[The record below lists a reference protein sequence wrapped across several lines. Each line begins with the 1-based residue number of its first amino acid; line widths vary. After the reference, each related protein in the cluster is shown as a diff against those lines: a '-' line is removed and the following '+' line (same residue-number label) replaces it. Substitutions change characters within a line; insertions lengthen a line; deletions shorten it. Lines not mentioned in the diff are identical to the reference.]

1 MKIIV
6 IGELCLDRF
15 IYVETKRLSPE
26 APVPILTPI
35 EMTENKGMSGNV
47 VENLKSLNKD
57 LHIIHWYQDKD
68 ITKTRYVDKKSNHMF
83 LRVDEGETDIKP
95 LELNTSKL
103 NELKNVDAVIIS
115 DYNKG
120 FLNDELLFEITKHT
134 QFSIIDTKKQI
145 GDNLINKFDF
155 VKLNESEFSKHNLNG
170 NSINKLLITLGS
182 NGAKYRD
189 KIYPSPNPKE
199 TIDVSGAGDTFTSS
213 FTLKYLET
221 KDVEESII
229 FANKMASIVV
239 SKRGVTTPTI
249 QFGDGVK

>member
-145 GDNLINKFDF
+145 GDDLINKFDF

>member
-1 MKIIV
+1 MRIIV
-6 IGELCLDRF
+6 IGESCLDRF

-26 APVPILTPI
+26 APVPVLTPI
-35 EMTENKGMSGNV
+35 ETTENKGMSGNV

-83 LRVDEGETDIKP
+83 LRVDEGESDIEP
-95 LELNTSKL
+95 LLLNVSKL
-103 NELKNVDAVIIS
+103 NALKNADAVIIS

-120 FLNDELLFEITKHT
+120 FLNDEVLFEITKHT

-145 GDNLINKFDF
+145 GDDLVNKFDF
-155 VKLNESEFSKHNLNG
+155 VKLNESEFSKHNFNDSSL
-170 NSINKLLITLGS
+170 NKLLITLGS
-182 NGAKYRD
+182 NGAKYQG

-239 SKRGVTTPTI
+239 SKRGVATP
-249 QFGDGVK
+249 